1 MASKLI
7 DLFDF
12 LEEDEKEQL
21 SFLNIEK
28 INYSKKISRLDV
40 YLSGGEFLSE
50 ENLLALAEYKAKTMF
65 ECEVKFIFQGFTDMS
80 QAMRCLSQLI
90 VNELALEN
98 YEYFQLAN
106 TSRFNVED
114 TRLVIETDIMN
125 HSNTDLLMNSF
136 GKSVIE
142 LFEAHTGMKLDSFAY
157 EFVENISVNYSLVN
171 TKNNKEEEYYAPI
184 DEEESNQPEPEP
196 KKEAPKPEI
205 QPEEGEDKNSWAFK
219 AKVQKKLMKAEE
231 GDNKKNFRKGNV
243 ESLFGRVKKDVPT
256 YKIKDINMGEREV
269 NFEGRVIINIDED
282 MRLSKSGKCV
292 VTNFTVIDK
301 TGGISCLM
309 FVKPEEADAFE
320 KKFKKGGYAGFQG
333 EPFDNRGELGVKVS
347 GIFEKDPPK
356 KRMEDCPYKRV
367 ELHAHTKM
375 SAQDAVIVPEDLVST
390 AARFGHKACAVTDH
404 GVVQA
409 FPAVFNASKKL
420 KVGDT
425 EEPFKSILG
434 VEGYVV
440 DDGPTICYNLPFERP
455 ASCAVGNLVS
465 VAIRTTGEDSCE
477 DVMTEIC
484 LRKYHLKG
492 YVSPKPYSEGED
504 PQAARDFSEKDIDR
518 SLWEEGEYE
527 FITPPTKVPAGYH
540 KEDYAEEFWSKI
552 TYADGKAD
560 FVFEH
565 TGTDD
570 PVIPDNIEYE
580 FICEYKT
587 KFTGDKWDGKS
598 EEPVESY
605 FKAGEIVEFIGD
617 AYLCG
622 NEVFKALDFLRK
634 AGYAINIE
642 DHMYYRQKF
651 LQPVVSVYDIRL
663 HKGLPLTLSYDS
675 LEKECDDVANEIIA
689 YFKEVETIDPYEINF
704 KVGHNT
710 IEKIKSKELRA
721 HHIILLARNNMG
733 LYNMYRLISD
743 SNIRYFYRRPR
754 MPRSL
759 LRYFSSS
766 LIIGAACEQGEIY
779 RAILNKY
786 IELGKDYQKTLE
798 FLSTDAS
805 FIELSKLYDYFEIQ
819 PLTNNMF
826 LTRESETPFDRNDV
840 LNINK
845 LIVALSDSLNKP
857 CCATCDAHF
866 LNKEDGMY
874 RQYLLMDLGFKDAQH
889 QADLYFR
896 TTEEML
902 EEFSYLGEE
911 KAIEVVCTN
920 TNKFADMCEYGIKP
934 FPDDSYPPLI
944 ATAAS
949 DVQDLTWTRAN
960 KLYRHN
966 GVLNERVKQRLEKEL
981 KSIIGNG
988 YAIMYYIAYRLVKES
1003 NNQGYIVG
1011 SRGSVGSSLVATM
1024 CGISE
1029 VNPLEAHYRCPD
1041 CKFVE
1046 FAEPGAYGSGF
1057 DMPKK
1062 ACPCCGAEMVCEGQ
1076 DIPFETFLGFYGDKA
1091 PDIDLNFSS
1100 EYQPRAH
1107 KYVEYL
1113 FGKTHTFRA
1122 GTIGAY
1128 ADKNAE
1134 ALARKCAEELG
1145 LPMTKAQYKFM
1156 SEGIINVKKTTGQ
1169 HPGGIVVIPQE
1180 QDIYEFTPIQYP
1192 ANKAPGEGEEEIITT
1207 HFDFN
1212 SLHDTILKLDILG
1225 HADPTVLRML
1235 QDITGIDVTTIPVPD
1250 EKVMSLLESTDAL
1263 GFDVSATDAGSATL
1277 GLSELGTNMARGM
1290 IKEAHPT
1297 KFYDLVQLM
1306 GLSHGTDVWSGNAQ
1320 DLIRDGICDL
1330 NSVIGCRDSIMTT
1343 LINWGLPNKDAFD
1356 IMENVRKGKV
1366 AKGAVADK
1374 WAKWKQEMIDNN
1386 VPDWYIGSC
1395 EKIKYMFPKAHAA
1408 AYCISTLRVAWFK
1421 VYYPEEYYCAFFSIR
1436 GGEFDA
1442 ATMCLDKDVLI
1453 DRRKFLGEE
1462 MHRDPN
1468 PKIKS
1473 EFYLCEIVEEMFAR
1487 GIEFAPIDIEKSD
1500 ATKFV
1505 KVEKGLIRPPLDVIE
1520 SISEGIA
1527 TKIVNARNEAPF
1539 ANRDDLK
1546 NRSGIGQS
1554 AVDKLADF
1562 GLLEGMPESSQVS
1575 LFDLLG

>member
-12 LEEDEKEQL
+12 LEESEKEQL
-21 SFLNIEK
+21 SFLTIEK
-28 INYSKKISRLDV
+28 INYNKKISRLDV

-50 ENLLALAEYKAKTMF
+50 ENLLALAEYKAKTKF
-65 ECEVKFIFQGFTDMS
+65 ECEVKFIFQGFTDVAY
-80 QAMRCLSQLI
+80 AMRCLSELL
-90 VNELALEN
+90 VNELSLEN

-106 TSRFNVED
+106 TSKFSVED
-114 TRLVIETDIMN
+114 KRLVIESDYMN
-125 HSNTDLLMNSF
+125 KEQMNDLLLKSF
-136 GKSVIE
+136 AQSVMD
-142 LFEAHTGMKLDSFAY
+142 LFESHTGYKLDSYSY
-157 EFVENISVNYSLVN
+157 EFVENIKVDYSLMN
-171 TKNNKEEEYYAPI
+171 SSKFNNDQAVEEFYDY
-184 DEEESNQPEPEP
+184 EPEP
-196 KKEAPKPEI
+196 YVPEPKPVEKPVI
-205 QPEEGEDKNSWAFK
+205 EPKEGEDKNSWEFK

-231 GDNKKNFRKGNV
+231 GGKKNFHKANA
-243 ESLFGRVKKDVPT
+243 EALFGRVKKDVPE
-256 YKIKDINMGEREV
+256 YKIKDIDLHEKEV
-269 NFEGRVIINIDED
+269 NFEGRLLINVEED

-309 FVKPEEADAFE
+309 FVKPEEADKFE
-320 KKFKKGGYAGFQG
+320 DMFKKGGYAGFQG

-347 GIFEKDPPK
+347 GIFAKDKPK
-356 KRMEDCPYKRV
+356 ARFEDCPYKRV

-375 SAQDAVIVPEDLVST
+375 SAQDAVIVPEDLVKT

-409 FPAVFNASKKL
+409 FPAVFNTSKKL
-420 KVGDT
+420 KVGDS

-455 ASCAVGNLVS
+455 SVCAIGNLVS
-465 VAIRTTGEDSCE
+465 VAVRTTGEDSCN
-477 DVMTEIC
+477 DLMTEIC

-492 YVSPKPYSEGED
+492 YVSPKPYTEGED
-504 PQAARDFSEKDIDR
+504 PQSARDFSEKDIDR
-518 SLWEEGEYE
+518 SLWSEGEYE
-527 FITPPTKVPAGYH
+527 NYAPPKKVPKGYV
-540 KEDYAEEFWSKI
+540 KEDYEEKYWSKI
-552 TYADGKAD
+552 TFVDGKEGY
-560 FVFEH
+560 VFEH
-565 TGTDD
+565 TDTDV
-570 PVIPDNIEYE
+570 PVVPDTYEYE
-580 FICEYKT
+580 FISEYRT
-587 KFTGDKWDGKS
+587 TFTGDKWDGKS

-605 FKAGEIVEFIGD
+605 FKTGEIVDFIGD

-642 DHMYYRQKF
+642 DHMYYRHKF

-663 HKGLPLTLSYDS
+663 SKGLPLKKSYDD
-675 LEKECDDVANEIIA
+675 LAEECTDTANEVIEYI
-689 YFKEVETIDPYEINF
+689 KETGTLDPYEINE
-704 KVGHNT
+704 KIGHYPLS
-710 IEKIKSKELRA
+710 KIKSKDVPAR
-721 HHIILLARNNMG
+721 HIILLARNNMG

-743 SNIRYFYRRPR
+743 SHIRYFYRRPR

-766 LIIGAACEQGEIY
+766 LIIGAACEQGEVY
-779 RAILNKY
+779 RAILASYLENT
-786 IELGKDYQKTLE
+786 KDYNKTFETLKSDPKFVE
-798 FLSTDAS
+798 M
-805 FIELSKLYDYFEIQ
+805 SKLYDYFEIQ

-826 LTRESETPFDRNDV
+826 LTREQEYSFNRDDV

-845 LIVALSDSLNKP
+845 LIVDLADALSKP

-874 RQYLLMDLGFKDAQH
+874 RKYLLMDLGFKDAQQ

-902 EEFSYLGEE
+902 EEFSYLGEQ

-920 TNKFADMCEYGIKP
+920 TNMFADMCEYGIKP

-949 DVQDLTWTRAN
+949 DVQDITWTRAN
-960 KLYRHN
+960 RMYRHN
-966 GVLNERVKQRLEKEL
+966 GVLNERVKVRLEKEL

-1041 CKFVE
+1041 CNYVE
-1046 FAEPGAYGSGF
+1046 FAEPGAFGSGF

-1062 ACPCCGAEMVCEGQ
+1062 ACPCCGAQMVCDGQ

-1263 GFDVSATDAGSATL
+1263 GFDISETDAGSATL

-1320 DLIRDGICDL
+1320 DLIREGTCDL
-1330 NSVIGCRDSIMTT
+1330 NSVIGCRDSIMTS

-1366 AKGAVADK
+1366 AKGAVPDK
-1374 WAKWKQEMIDNN
+1374 WEKWKALMQENN

-1442 ATMCLDKDVLI
+1442 ATMCLDKEVLVS
-1453 DRRKFLGEE
+1453 RRKFLADE

-1487 GIEFAPIDIEKSD
+1487 GINFAPIDIEKSE

-1505 KVEKGLIRPPLDVIE
+1505 KVEKGLIRPPFNVIE
-1520 SISEGIA
+1520 SISDSIA

-1539 ANRDDLK
+1539 ANRDDLM
-1546 NRSGIGQS
+1546 NRSGIGQA
-1554 AVDKLADF
+1554 AVAKLADY
-1562 GLLEGMPESSQVS
+1562 GLLDGMPESSQVS
-1575 LFDLLG
+1575 LFDLL